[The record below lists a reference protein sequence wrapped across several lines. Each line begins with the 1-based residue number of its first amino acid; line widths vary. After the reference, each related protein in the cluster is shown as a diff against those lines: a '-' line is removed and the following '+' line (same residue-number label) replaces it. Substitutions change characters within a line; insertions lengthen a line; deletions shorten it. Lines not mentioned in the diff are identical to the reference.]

1 MNDLADTMQD
11 LTANPTFANWLYD
24 GSDQDFL
31 LTPLTYTIIVTGSID
46 MLLLLGVS

>member
-1 MNDLADTMQD
+1 MNDLADTMNE
-11 LTANPTFANWLYD
+11 LTSSPTHANWMYD

-31 LTPLTYTIIVTGSID
+31 LTPLTYTLVVAGRID